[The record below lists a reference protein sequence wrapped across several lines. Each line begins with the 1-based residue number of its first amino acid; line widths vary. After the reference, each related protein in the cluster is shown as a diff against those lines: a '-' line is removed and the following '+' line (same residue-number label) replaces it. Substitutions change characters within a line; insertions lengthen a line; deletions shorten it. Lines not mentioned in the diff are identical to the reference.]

1 MNFWTGWDSDGKIAG
16 PDNFAGAGALESV
29 AQLADSVT
37 RAGEGDFAEIGLNLG
52 AAGLDLLGTF
62 LDPLGSLATAGIG
75 WLIEHVSFLRQGL
88 DWLAGNGDAIKAAVA
103 TWNQVAVQ
111 VQDVAEEQRTA
122 VDREVRG
129 WYQSAADGFKQSQS
143 RLADEIEAM
152 SKTCVATAQ
161 EIATAGTITAAI
173 RGMIRDLVA
182 MFVFEVIRNA
192 VIALSASYVSLG
204 SSIAAFAAW
213 AVGRGAAVL
222 GKITQY
228 LAKLM
233 RVITR
238 ISGRLKGLFSE
249 VSDMLKGLGRF
260 GKGGRSTDAPSTPRV
275 RDTPD
280 TTTTPSRADGVEN
293 AGKRLEDWGNAR
305 PALGDAATKG
315 KEGLREGW
323 DAYKD
328 AGNTYNRA
336 YADKRPS
343 NAAVDA
349 YAPFK
354 PITRADGG
362 VTPHSVPDVMG
373 GGFQTKFGA
382 DVLRETAKQDE
393 LEGQLGK
400 DPTPEQKRT
409 FEKIKGSLDL

>member
-16 PDNFAGAGALESV
+16 PDNYAGAGALESV
-29 AQLADSVT
+29 AQLADSMT

-103 TWNQVAVQ
+103 TWNQVAIQ
-111 VQDVAEEQRTA
+111 VEEVAEEQRTA
-122 VDREVRG
+122 VEREVRS
-129 WYQSAADGFKQSQS
+129 WSQAAADGFRQSQG

-182 MFVFEVIRNA
+182 VFVFEVIRNA
-192 VIALSASYVSLG
+192 VIALSASYISLG
-204 SSIAAFAAW
+204 SSVAAFAAW
-213 AVGRGAAVL
+213 AVGRGAVVL
-222 GKITQY
+222 GRITQY

-233 RVITR
+233 RVVTR
-238 ISGRLKGLFSE
+238 IAGRLKGLFSK
-249 VSDMLKGLGRF
+249 VGDMLEGLGRF
-260 GKGGRSTDAPSTPRV
+260 GRGGRGVDAPRVPQTP
-275 RDTPD
+275 TS
-280 TTTTPSRADGVEN
+280 PSRADGVEN
-293 AGKRLEDWGNAR
+293 AGRRLEDWGNSR
-305 PALGDAATKG
+305 PTLGDAATKG
-315 KEGLREGW
+315 KDGLREGW

-336 YADKRPS
+336 YADSRPG

-349 YAPFK
+349 YAPFI
-354 PITRADGG
+354 PITRADGS
-362 VTPHSVPDVMG
+362 VTPHSVPDVLG

-400 DPTPEQKRT
+400 NTTAEQKRT
-409 FEKIKGSLDL
+409 FDKIKGDLDL

>member
-1 MNFWTGWDSDGKIAG
+1 M
-16 PDNFAGAGALESV
+16 
-29 AQLADSVT
+29 
-37 RAGEGDFAEIGLNLG
+37 
-52 AAGLDLLGTF
+52 
-62 LDPLGSLATAGIG
+62 
-75 WLIEHVSFLRQGL
+75 IEHVSFLRQGL

-103 TWNQVAVQ
+103 TWNQVAVK
-111 VQDVAEEQRTA
+111 VKDVADAQREA
-122 VDREVRG
+122 VEHQVKG
-129 WYQSAADGFKQSQS
+129 WSEAAADGFRQSQS

-192 VIALSASYVSLG
+192 VIALSTSYVSLG

-233 RVITR
+233 RVVTR
-238 ISGRLKGLFSE
+238 IAGRLKGLFSK
-249 VSDMLKGLGRF
+249 VGDMLKGLGRF
-260 GKGGRSTDAPSTPRV
+260 GKGGRGTDAPSAPRV
-275 RDTPD
+275 RD
-280 TTTTPSRADGVEN
+280 TTTTPSRADKMED
-293 AGKRLEDWGNAR
+293 AGKRLEDWGNSR
-305 PALGDAATKG
+305 PTLGDAANKG
-315 KEGLREGW
+315 KEGLREAW

-354 PITRADGG
+354 PITRADGS

-393 LEGQLGK
+393 LEAQLGK

-409 FEKIKGSLDL
+409 FEKIKGNLDL

>member
-1 MNFWTGWDSDGKIAG
+1 MNFWTGWDSDGKWAG

-29 AQLADSVT
+29 AQLADSMT

-52 AAGLDLLGTF
+52 AASLDLLGTI

-103 TWNQVAVQ
+103 TWNQVAIMVK
-111 VQDVAEEQRTA
+111 DVADAQRDA
-122 VDREVRG
+122 VDRQVKG
-129 WYQSAADGFKQSQS
+129 WSEAAADGFRKSQS

-161 EIATAGTITAAI
+161 EIATAGTITAAV

-213 AVGRGAAVL
+213 AVGRGAVVL

-233 RVITR
+233 RVVTR
-238 ISGRLKGLFSE
+238 IAGRLKGLFSK
-249 VSDMLKGLGRF
+249 VGDMLKGLGRF
-260 GKGGRSTDAPSTPRV
+260 GKGGRGADAPAAPPV
-275 RDTPD
+275 RD
-280 TTTTPSRADGVEN
+280 TTTTPSRADKLEDS
-293 AGKRLEDWGNAR
+293 GKRLEDWGNSR

-323 DAYKD
+323 DAYRD
-328 AGNTYNRA
+328 AGNIYNRA

-354 PITRADGG
+354 PITRADGS
-362 VTPHSVPDVMG
+362 VTPHSLPDVMG

-393 LEGQLGK
+393 LEAQLGK
-400 DPTPEQKRT
+400 NPTPEQKRT
-409 FEKIKGSLDL
+409 FEKIKGELDL